1 MEVSE
6 MKLTRILPRK
16 LAIRWQEYDLNRTDG
31 YLAYYEDLSKIYR
44 QASEEGHAELERL
57 KGGDV

>member
-1 MEVSE
+1 

-16 LAIRWQEYDLNRTDG
+16 LAISWQEYDLRRTDG
-31 YLAYYEDLSKIYR
+31 YLVYYEELSQIYR
-44 QASEEGHAELERL
+44 QASEEGHTELERL

>member
-1 MEVSE
+1 
-6 MKLTRILPRK
+6 MKFTRILPRK

-31 YLAYYEDLSKIYR
+31 CLAYYEDLSKMYR

>member
-1 MEVSE
+1 MGVSE

-16 LAIRWQEYDLNRTDG
+16 LAISWQEYDLNRTDG
-31 YLAYYEDLSKIYR
+31 YLEYYEDLSKIYR

-57 KGGDV
+57 KGGN

>member
-6 MKLTRILPRK
+6 MKLTRILPRR
-16 LAIRWQEYDLNRTDG
+16 LAISWQEYDLRRTDG
-31 YLAYYEDLSKIYR
+31 YLEYYEQLAWVYK

-57 KGGDV
+57 TGGN